1 MMALAS
7 QGAVSHL
14 RGMTIPDSSLAGKL
28 LIAMPDM
35 SDPRFANT
43 VIYMCA
49 HSDEGGMG
57 LIVNKP
63 EKEIRFSKL
72 LAQMEIPVS
81 PNARDVRVHYGGP
94 VDYQRGFVLHSSDYA
109 SDNGTLDVDDNYR
122 MTATLEVL
130 EDLAKGEGPD
140 VAIMA
145 LGYAGWGPGQ
155 LEYEISQNGWLT
167 CAPNDDILFGADNA
181 GKWSAALRLLGID
194 PLLLSATAGR
204 A

>member
-1 MMALAS
+1 
-7 QGAVSHL
+7 
-14 RGMTIPDSSLAGKL
+14 MTRPDSSLVGKL

-35 SDPRFANT
+35 SDPRFAKT
-43 VIYMCA
+43 VVYMCA
-49 HSDEGGMG
+49 HSEEGGMG

-63 EKEIRFSKL
+63 EKGIRFSKL

-81 PNARDVRVHYGGP
+81 SNARDLRVHYGGP

-109 SDNGTLDVDDNYR
+109 SDTGTLDVDDNYR

-140 VAIMA
+140 VAMMA

-155 LEYEISQNGWLT
+155 LEYEIRQNGWLT
-167 CAPNDDILFGADNA
+167 CAPTDEILFGADNA
-181 GKWSAALRLLGID
+181 GKWAAALKLLGVD

>member
-1 MMALAS
+1 MALAS
-7 QGAVSHL
+7 QGIVSHL
-14 RGMTIPDSSLAGKL
+14 KAMTHRDSSLVGKL

-35 SDPRFANT
+35 SDPRFAKT
-43 VIYMCA
+43 VVYMCA

-63 EKEIRFSKL
+63 EKGIRFSKL
-72 LAQMEIPVS
+72 LEQMEIPVS
-81 PNARDVRVHYGGP
+81 PNTRDLRVHYGGP

-109 SDNGTLDVDDNYR
+109 SEDGTLDVDENYR

-140 VAIMA
+140 IAMMA

-155 LEYEISQNGWLT
+155 LEYEIRQNGWLT
-167 CAPNDDILFGADNA
+167 CAPNDEILFGADNA
-181 GKWSAALRLLGID
+181 GKWSAALKLLGID

>member
-1 MMALAS
+1 MALAS
-7 QGAVSHL
+7 HGGVTHPSP
-14 RGMTIPDSSLAGKL
+14 MNISDSSLTGKL

-35 SDPRFANT
+35 SDPRFTNT

-49 HSDEGGMG
+49 HSEEGGMG

-63 EKEIRFSKL
+63 EAGITFAKL
-72 LAQMEIPVS
+72 LDQMDISVS
-81 PNARDVRVHYGGP
+81 PAARDVRVYFGGP
-94 VDYQRGFVLHSSDYA
+94 VDHQRGFVLHSSDYA

-122 MTATLEVL
+122 MTATVEVL

-167 CAPNDDILFGADNA
+167 CAPNDEILFGSEDA
-181 GKWSAALRLLGID
+181 GKWAAALKQLGID

>member
-7 QGAVSHL
+7 QGIVSHL
-14 RGMTIPDSSLAGKL
+14 KAMTHRDSSLVGKL

-35 SDPRFANT
+35 SDPRFAKT
-43 VIYMCA
+43 VVYMCA

-63 EKEIRFSKL
+63 EKGIRFSKL
-72 LAQMEIPVS
+72 LEQMEIPVS
-81 PNARDVRVHYGGP
+81 SNARDLRVHYGGP

-109 SDNGTLDVDDNYR
+109 SEDGTLDVDENYR

-140 VAIMA
+140 IAMMA

-155 LEYEISQNGWLT
+155 LEYEIRQNGWLT
-167 CAPNDDILFGADNA
+167 CAPNDEILFGADNA
-181 GKWSAALRLLGID
+181 GKWSAALKLLGID
-194 PLLLSATAGR
+194 PLLLSATGGR

>member
-7 QGAVSHL
+7 QGIVSHL
-14 RGMTIPDSSLAGKL
+14 KAMTHRDSSLVGKL

-35 SDPRFANT
+35 SDPRFAKT
-43 VIYMCA
+43 VVYMCA

-63 EKEIRFSKL
+63 EKGIRFSKL
-72 LAQMEIPVS
+72 LEQMEIPVS
-81 PNARDVRVHYGGP
+81 SNARDLRVHYGGP

-109 SDNGTLDVDDNYR
+109 SEDGTLDVDENYR

-140 VAIMA
+140 VAMMA

-155 LEYEISQNGWLT
+155 LEYEIRQNGWLT
-167 CAPNDDILFGADNA
+167 CAPNDEILFGADNA
-181 GKWSAALRLLGID
+181 GKWSAALKLLGID

>member
-1 MMALAS
+1 MTAS
-7 QGAVSHL
+7 
-14 RGMTIPDSSLAGKL
+14 DSNLVGKL

-63 EKEIRFSKL
+63 QPEITFAKL
-72 LAQMEIPVS
+72 LEQMEIPVS
-81 PNARDVRVHYGGP
+81 AAARDVRVHYGGP
-94 VDYQRGFVLHSSDYA
+94 VDSQRGFVLHSNDYA
-109 SDNGTLDVDDNYR
+109 SENGTLDVDDDFR
-122 MTATLEVL
+122 MTATLQVL

-140 VAIMA
+140 VSMMA

-155 LEYEISQNGWLT
+155 LEYEIGQNGWLT
-167 CAPNDDILFGADNA
+167 SPPSGEILFGPDNE
-181 GKWSAALRLLGID
+181 GKWAAALKLLGVD
-194 PLLLSATAGR
+194 PLVLSATAGR